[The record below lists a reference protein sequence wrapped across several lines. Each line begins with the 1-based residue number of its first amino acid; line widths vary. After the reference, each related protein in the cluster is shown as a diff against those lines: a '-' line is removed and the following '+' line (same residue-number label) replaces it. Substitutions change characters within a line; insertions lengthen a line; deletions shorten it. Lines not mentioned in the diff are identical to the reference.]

1 MQFDAATY
9 EAVSLKGFF
18 HLFNKSMNVS
28 ENQPMTNQ
36 SSKASFSKTQFSKTI
51 RLRRLSLI
59 LLGLTTSLGISVF
72 RVQSAIAIAPLAATI
87 SLADAALAQTTEA
100 TETCG
105 PGALEDAAF
114 LAFDILQ
121 NNRPSS
127 SNRPTDALQALQK
140 PLEIA
145 LQKPSSRPQADFLN
159 GWLIERNGL
168 YSPTLLEEL
177 AQAVDQPAQSPLLLS
192 TLVQFSQIASRL
204 PPGYSYVKTRS
215 FAAIARQYAALDP
228 SDKQQA
234 LQAIAQARQAAQ
246 SIQGDI
252 FIAGALI
259 DVAETYVLIDD
270 TASAQAVLAQIEE
283 AIAKIPPNAPE
294 PPPYSSEPKKR
305 EILQR
310 LATAYAQTGDI
321 AKAQDIA
328 ARVPEQYEDQSNA
341 LRGIVAGQIKL
352 QQLSE
357 AEATAQSISS
367 LTQRAFALDALAIA
381 YQNANQPNKAEQLT
395 RQVQQL
401 AETATDITE
410 RGTAFESLAKTYL
423 QLGQRDAALQVAK
436 NSPTF
441 WQPELM
447 QLVMTAFRQAGQN
460 DVVESWLA
468 EQLSDVETTSD
479 YWEQQSNLPVLIA
492 QVIATQ
498 QFEWISQEW
507 SRIAAISSGF
517 GLDEGQMVE
526 AATAYASTGQTEQA
540 AAWVKQLPLSTR
552 PVLRVKSLAAIA
564 LSAYQSGKTDS
575 ANSLM
580 EETLQSVDALVA
592 DYQSQPS
599 DYPEEASQ
607 IKSGA
612 FTTLAVVYSQ
622 MGQTDLTSQLL
633 QEIGKTDSSI
643 TNPVWSDSGQPFYIF
658 SNAKQY
664 VGALQIAQAT
674 SAESTEGKEVRDS
687 QLRWSASSLL
697 QQDRF
702 DLALPV
708 VNQLTQDSSKIS
720 LLLAIAQRYGE
731 LQQVD
736 TALPFLDK
744 ALQLAQTIP
753 GEESQ
758 SDYLGADGTT
768 EVPIETDRG
777 SFLEAIALQYAQLKQ
792 ADQAVQTANHLQED
806 RLRQQV
812 LRNVQCKIAD

>member
-1 MQFDAATY
+1 MKLSR
-9 EAVSLKGFF
+9 SL
-18 HLFNKSMNVS
+18 S
-28 ENQPMTNQ
+28 
-36 SSKASFSKTQFSKTI
+36 TQ
-51 RLRRLSLI
+51 LRRLSLV
-59 LLGLTTSLGISVF
+59 LLGLTASVGMGGL
-72 RVQSAIAIAPLAATI
+72 RVQSAIAIVPSAATI
-87 SLADAALAQTTEA
+87 NLADAALAQTTEA
-100 TETCG
+100 TETCR
-105 PGALEDAAF
+105 PGQALEDTAF
-114 LAFDILQ
+114 KAFDILQ
-121 NNRPSS
+121 NNRPNTLQN
-127 SNRPTDALQALQK
+127 NRPAEALQALQK

-145 LQKPSSRPQADFLN
+145 LQKPSSRPQSNFLN

-259 DVAETYVLIDD
+259 DVAETYILIDD
-270 TASAQAVLAQIEE
+270 TASAQAVLAQIEA

-294 PPPYSSEPKKR
+294 PPPYSSEPKKG

-328 ARVPEQYEDQSNA
+328 ARVPEQYEHQSNA
-341 LRGIVAGQIKL
+341 LRGIVEGQIKI

-357 AEATAQSISS
+357 AEATAQSIPS
-367 LTQRAFALDALAIA
+367 LTQRVFALNALAIA
-381 YQNANQPNKAEQLT
+381 YQNANQPNKTQQLT

-401 AETATDITE
+401 AETASPSE
-410 RGTAFESLAKTYL
+410 QETAFKSLAETYL
-423 QLGQRDAALQVAK
+423 QLGQPDAALQIAK
-436 NSPTF
+436 NSLTF
-441 WQPELM
+441 WQPEVM
-447 QLVMTAFRQAGQN
+447 RSVMTAFRQAGQN
-460 DVVESWLA
+460 DVVESWLS
-468 EQLSDVETTSD
+468 EQLSNVETTSE
-479 YWEQQSNLPVLIA
+479 YWEQQSNLPVLIGQA
-492 QVIATQ
+492 IATQ
-498 QFEWISQEW
+498 QFEWISKEW
-507 SRIAAISSGF
+507 SRIAAISYGV
-517 GLDEGQMVE
+517 GLDDGQTVE

-540 AAWVKQLPLSTR
+540 TAWVKQLPLSTR
-552 PVLRVKSLAAIA
+552 PVLRVRSLAAIA

-580 EETLQSVDALVA
+580 EETLQSVDALIA

-599 DYPEEASQ
+599 DYPEEVSQ

-612 FTTLAVVYSQ
+612 FTALAVVYSQ

-633 QEIGKTDSSI
+633 QEVGKTDSSI

-658 SNAKQY
+658 SNARQY

-674 SAESTEGKEVRDS
+674 SAESTEGKDVRDS
-687 QLRWSASSLL
+687 QLRWSASLVL

-731 LQQVD
+731 LQQID
-736 TALPFLDK
+736 TALPFVDK

-753 GEESQ
+753 GAESQ
-758 SDYLGADGTT
+758 ADYLGADGTT

-792 ADQAVQTANHLQED
+792 ADQAVQTANRLQED

-812 LRNVQCKIAD
+812 LQAVQCKIAD